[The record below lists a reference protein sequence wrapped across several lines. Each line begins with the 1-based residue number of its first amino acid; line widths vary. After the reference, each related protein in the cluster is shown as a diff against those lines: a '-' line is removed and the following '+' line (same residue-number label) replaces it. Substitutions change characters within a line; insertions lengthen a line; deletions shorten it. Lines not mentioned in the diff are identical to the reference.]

1 MFTITD
7 LFDYKQELDELLSRI
22 GKHVEIWFSIAL
34 ESPEDGEI
42 TNEGYVND
50 INQVK
55 SCLSDVFSSDFADE
69 VFEALDSSDLYISS
83 NGELDYNTLIPFDEA
98 NYEVSYV
105 IQLTIV

>member
-22 GKHVEIWFSIAL
+22 GKHVEIWFSFAL
-34 ESPEDGEI
+34 ESEEDGEI
-42 TNEGYVND
+42 TNEGYVSD

-55 SCLSDVFSSDFADE
+55 ASLRDALSADFADE

-83 NGELDYNTLIPFDEA
+83 DGELDYNTLIDEDD
-98 NYEVSYV
+98 YEVSYV
-105 IQLTIV
+105 IQLTII

>member
-22 GKHVEIWFSIAL
+22 GKHVEIWFSFAL
-34 ESPEDGEI
+34 ESAEDGEI
-42 TNEGYVND
+42 TNEGYVTD

-55 SCLSDVFSSDFADE
+55 TSLRDALSEDFADE

-83 NGELDYNTLIPFDEA
+83 NGDLNYNTLIIEDD
-98 NYEVSYV
+98 YEVSYLL
-105 IQLTIV
+105 QLTIV

>member
-22 GKHVEIWFSIAL
+22 GKHVEIWFSFAL

-42 TNEGYVND
+42 TNVGYVND

-55 SCLSDVFSSDFADE
+55 TSLKDVLSEDFADE

-83 NGELDYNTLIPFDEA
+83 DGELDYTTLIDEDD
-98 NYEVSYV
+98 YEVSYV